1 MQFVFVGWCVGIASA
16 AVFEFD
22 VVVFDLARSCPN
34 FFASPLV
41 SLGVVMRLAHGV
53 FVAFACVRDKAEAE
67 ACEIERA
74 S

>member
-34 FFASPLV
+34 FFA
-41 SLGVVMRLAHGV
+41 RCA
-53 FVAFACVRDKAEAE
+53 AFMDDRDVPTAG
-67 ACEIERA
+67 
-74 S
+74 